1 MSLLTQPLI
10 SYAELTVSP
19 PCHRDLW
26 EATTA
31 SQWKTVYLQQGRD
44 GDSMPHPRRTFLEDI
59 DYIFHNRETLD
70 VDASI
75 LLATA
80 MVWPQLWQY
89 REMVTSMKHSRSRD
103 ERHVSLVMTSRRQE
117 LTQMLERI
125 SMTARESHV
134 DLCPAALLLH
144 EQCSMHLCVSL
155 EDVQLL
161 AGKEGE
167 EEARRIFPS
176 MRAWADSAEARQ
188 ALYHAGQILRAAKGY
203 PRFMLRD
210 ASAITVYHASLTFWA
225 YAVTC
230 KNDVASSFVSPSTG
244 ASSAGSLDF
253 VRLDG
258 EDGPEVR
265 RFLLLGRGIPCI
277 QDEVQTGDA
286 LVMRDVPLNEPAE
299 LMRTTTRILQNKHE
313 RGGKSNP
320 PLMENLSKLMHSL
333 GTACLTRRP
342 R

>member
-31 SQWKTVYLQQGRD
+31 SQWKTVYLRQGRD
-44 GDSMPHPRRTFLEDI
+44 GDSMPHARRIFLEDT
-59 DYIFHNRETLD
+59 DHIFRTRGTLD

-89 REMVTSMKHSRSRD
+89 REMVTSVKHSRSHD
-103 ERHVSLVMTSRRQE
+103 ERHTSLVVTSRRQE

-125 SMTARESHV
+125 RMTVREWHV
-134 DLCPAALLLH
+134 DLIPAAHLLH

-203 PRFMLRD
+203 PNFMLRD
-210 ASAITVYHASLTFWA
+210 ASAIAVYHASLTFWA
-225 YAVTC
+225 YGVTC
-230 KNDVASSFVSPSTG
+230 KNDVASSFESPSTG

-258 EDGPEVR
+258 EDGPGVR
-265 RFLLLGRGIPCI
+265 RFLVLGRGAPCI

-286 LVMRDVPLNEPAE
+286 LVIREVPLNEPAE
-299 LMRTTTRILQNKHE
+299 LMRTTTRILQNNHE

-333 GTACLTRRP
+333 GKACLTRRP